1 MVKINKS
8 GFTLIEVLTVSGI
21 MALFSLTLI
30 AIFLSTFR
38 GGTKSQIIQQ
48 LHQDGDFALK
58 SMTREIRKATTIITC
73 DFGLTE
79 LNLLLPDNSE
89 INYWL
94 SDNRVA
100 SNSAFLTGGIGLVS
114 NLTFDCLS
122 GQLGNQI
129 VTISFILTNEQWT
142 QNFATSV
149 ATRQR

>member
-1 MVKINKS
+1 MVKNNS

-38 GGTKSQIIQQ
+38 GGVKAQAMQQ

-58 SMTREIRKATTIITC
+58 SITREIKKATTVVC
-73 DFGLTE
+73 GADLR
-79 LNLLLPDNSE
+79 LLLPDNSE
-89 INYWL
+89 IRYWL
-94 SDNRVA
+94 STNRVA
-100 SNSAFLTGGIGLVS
+100 SDSAFLTGGTGLASDLVFS
-114 NLTFDCLS
+114 CLS

-129 VTISFILTNEQWT
+129 ITISFTLTNENFT